1 MAFPGH
7 LYAPWGGGQTIS
19 KQQTMENKAELA
31 LEIAR
36 YATSD
41 ILEGESMA
49 VDLMPLSYEALKQI
63 RDDLWDYDYLHGRK
77 SPTW

>member
-1 MAFPGH
+1 MAFPPN
-7 LYAPWGGGQTIS
+7 LYAPPGGGGQQIS
-19 KQQTMENKAELA
+19 RSESKAQLA

>member
-7 LYAPWGGGQTIS
+7 LYARGGQQIS
-19 KQQTMENKAELA
+19 RAESKAQLA